1 MINNGSLIYIYIFF
15 LFSKRITD
23 TIVSDC
29 AIN

>member
-15 LFSKRITD
+15 LFSKRIN